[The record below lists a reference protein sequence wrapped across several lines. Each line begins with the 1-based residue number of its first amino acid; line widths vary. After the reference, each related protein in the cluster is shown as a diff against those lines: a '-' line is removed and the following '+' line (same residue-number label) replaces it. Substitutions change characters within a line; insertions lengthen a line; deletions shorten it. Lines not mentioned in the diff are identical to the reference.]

1 MEDDLNQPEAGQV
14 DRTNV
19 PLGLRPV
26 GADGWTATLVPQ
38 RRGPPET
45 PPWNNA
51 AQLVLAVLLVPTAL
65 ALATGRK
72 LWRRPAFLV
81 ALVMLLVLV
90 PWRGGDEGGSAR
102 FALADIAAVGLV
114 ALVLVRAMIV
124 GNGARLRSWVLLP
137 MAAVFVACGA
147 ATVTAADGLTSLV
160 GMARFVEI
168 FIAIPLATY
177 LALERRSDLGLIL
190 GTFLA
195 IGIGEG
201 ILGAYQFTT
210 GSGAGFGDAA
220 IRAVGTFGAYEI
232 LSLSS
237 VVTHALLVAVAVVIA
252 GRGPGR
258 ALAAAAAAGLT
269 VPLAVSFSRG
279 AWIAAVIAI
288 LAMVTVANFRAGLLF
303 LLASAIVIAPLL
315 TLSEDTSTSVAQRF
329 ASIASAVSSPDQS
342 VRDRYNLWQ
351 VAGDIWRDHPVT
363 GVGLRHFS
371 LFRDTYAPMSLSS
384 GSDVLDATRG
394 FRRVE
399 LLSPHNFYLLV
410 LSELGIVGAMA
421 FAIYL
426 TAFAVASI
434 RRAAIITRPRVVRIF
449 GLTSVGA
456 LARMLVGGLYGDL
469 VGGATTVLTAV
480 LLGCVVWWASGA
492 VPSGNKAVTSRQ

>member
-1 MEDDLNQPEAGQV
+1 M
-14 DRTNV
+14 NV

-38 RRGPPET
+38 RPRPRET
-45 PPWNNA
+45 PPWDNA
-51 AQLVLAVLLVPTAL
+51 TQLILAVLLVPTAL
-65 ALATGRK
+65 ALAIGRT
-72 LWRRPAFLV
+72 LWRRPVFLV
-81 ALVMLLVLV
+81 AVVMLLVLV
-90 PWRGGDEGGSAR
+90 PWRGGGEGEGAAR
-102 FALADIAAVGLV
+102 LSLADVAAVALV
-114 ALVLVRAMIV
+114 ALVLARAMVIGDTV
-124 GNGARLRSWVLLP
+124 RLRSWVLLP

-177 LALERRSDLGLIL
+177 LTLERRGDLSLIL

-201 ILGAYQFTT
+201 VLGVYQFAT

-232 LSLSS
+232 LSLAS

-252 GRGPGR
+252 GRGAGR
-258 ALAAAAAAGLT
+258 ALAAAAAAGLA

-288 LAMVTVANFRAGLLF
+288 LTIVLVANFRAGLVL
-303 LLASAIVIAPLL
+303 LLASVIVMASLL
-315 TLSEDTSTSVAQRF
+315 MLSKDTSTSVAQRF

-363 GVGLRHFS
+363 GVGLRHFP
-371 LFRDTYAPMSLSS
+371 LFRDSYAPMSLSS
-384 GSDVLDATRG
+384 GSDVLDATQG

-421 FAIYL
+421 FAIYFI
-426 TAFAVASI
+426 AFAVASI
-434 RRAAIITRPRVVRIF
+434 RRAAIIKRPPIVRIF
-449 GLTSVGA
+449 GLTSVGV
-456 LARMLVGGLYGDL
+456 LLRLLVGGLYGDL

-480 LLGCVVWWASGA
+480 LLGCVIWWASGA
-492 VPSGNKAVTSRQ
+492 AAVSGSKAVTSRR

>member
-1 MEDDLNQPEAGQV
+1 LNGPGTGQV
-14 DRTNV
+14 DRMNV

-26 GADGWTATLVPQ
+26 GADGWTATLVPR

-72 LWRRPAFLV
+72 LWRRPAFLL

-90 PWRGGDEGGSAR
+90 PWRGGDEGGGTAR
-102 FALADIAAVGLV
+102 LALADVAAVGLV
-114 ALVLVRAMIV
+114 VLVLVRAMVV

-177 LALERRSDLGLIL
+177 LTLERRSDLSLIL

-195 IGIGEG
+195 MGIGEG
-201 ILGAYQFTT
+201 ILGVYQFAT

-258 ALAAAAAAGLT
+258 ALAAAAAAALA

-279 AWIAAVIAI
+279 AWIAAVIAV
-288 LAMVTVANFRAGLLF
+288 LAMVTVANVRAGLMF

-315 TLSEDTSTSVAQRF
+315 TLSKDTSTSVAQRF

-351 VAGDIWRDHPVT
+351 VAGDIWHDHPVT

-384 GSDVLDATRG
+384 GSDVLDATGG

-410 LSELGIVGAMA
+410 LSELGIIGAMA

-426 TAFAVASI
+426 MAFAVASV
-434 RRAAIITRPRVVRIF
+434 RRAAIITQPRVVRIF
-449 GLTSVGA
+449 GLTSVGV
-456 LARMLVGGLYGDL
+456 LVRLLVGGLYGDL

-480 LLGCVVWWASGA
+480 LLGCVVWWAAGA
-492 VPSGNKAVTSRQ
+492 VASGNKAVTSQR

>member
-1 MEDDLNQPEAGQV
+1 M
-14 DRTNV
+14 NV

-38 RRGPPET
+38 RPRLRET
-45 PPWNNA
+45 PPWDNP

-65 ALATGRK
+65 ALAIGRT
-72 LWRRPAFLV
+72 LWRRPVFLV
-81 ALVMLLVLV
+81 AVVMLLVLV
-90 PWRGGDEGGSAR
+90 PWRGGGEGAGATRLS
-102 FALADIAAVGLV
+102 LADVAAVGLV
-114 ALVLVRAMIV
+114 ALALARAMVV
-124 GNGARLRSWVLLP
+124 GDAARLRSWVLLP
-137 MAAVFVACGA
+137 LAALFVACGA
-147 ATVTAADGLTSLV
+147 ATVSAADGLTSLV
-160 GMARFVEI
+160 GMARFAEI
-168 FIAIPLATY
+168 FIAVPLATY
-177 LALERRSDLGLIL
+177 LTLERRSDLSLIL

-201 ILGAYQFTT
+201 LLGVFQFAT

-220 IRAVGTFGAYEI
+220 IRAIGTFGAYEVM
-232 LSLSS
+232 SLAS

-258 ALAAAAAAGLT
+258 VLAAAAAAGLI

-279 AWIAAVIAI
+279 AWIAAMIAI
-288 LAMVTVANFRAGLLF
+288 LTMVLVASIRAGLGL
-303 LLASAIVIAPLL
+303 LLAGVIVMAPLL
-315 TLSEDTSTSVAQRF
+315 TLSEDNSTSVAQRF

-351 VAGDIWRDHPVT
+351 VAGDIWHDHPVT
-363 GVGLRHFS
+363 GVGLRHFP

-384 GSDVLDATRG
+384 GGDVLDATQG

-421 FAIYL
+421 FAVYFIS
-426 TAFAVASI
+426 FAVASI
-434 RRAAIITRPRVVRIF
+434 RRAVIIKRPAVVRIF
-449 GLTSVGA
+449 GLTSVGV
-456 LARMLVGGLYGDL
+456 LVKLLVGGLYGDL

-480 LLGCVVWWASGA
+480 LLGCVIWWASGA
-492 VPSGNKAVTSRQ
+492 AVSGSKAATSPR

>member
-1 MEDDLNQPEAGQV
+1 M
-14 DRTNV
+14 NV

-26 GADGWTATLVPQ
+26 GAGGWTATLVPQ
-38 RRGPPET
+38 RPRRRET
-45 PPWNNA
+45 PPWDNP
-51 AQLVLAVLLVPTAL
+51 AQLILAVLLVPTAL
-65 ALATGRK
+65 ALAIGRT
-72 LWRRPAFLV
+72 LWRRPVFLV
-81 ALVMLLVLV
+81 VVVMLLVLV
-90 PWRGGDEGGSAR
+90 PWRGGDEGEGAAR
-102 FALADIAAVGLV
+102 LSLADVAAVALV
-114 ALVLVRAMIV
+114 ALVLARAMVIGDTV
-124 GNGARLRSWVLLP
+124 RLRSWVLLP

-147 ATVTAADGLTSLV
+147 ATVTATDGLTSLV

-177 LALERRSDLGLIL
+177 LTLERRSDLSLLL
-190 GTFLA
+190 GTSLA

-201 ILGAYQFTT
+201 VLGVYQFAT

-232 LSLSS
+232 LSLAS
-237 VVTHALLVAVAVVIA
+237 VVTNALLVAIAVVIA
-252 GRGPGR
+252 GRRPGR
-258 ALAAAAAAGLT
+258 ALAAAAAVGLA

-288 LAMVTVANFRAGLLF
+288 LTMVLIANFRAGLG
-303 LLASAIVIAPLL
+303 LLLVGVIVMAPLL
-315 TLSEDTSTSVAQRF
+315 TLSKDTSTSVAQRF

-351 VAGDIWRDHPVT
+351 VAGDIWHDHPVT
-363 GVGLRHFS
+363 GVGLRHFP
-371 LFRDTYAPMSLSS
+371 LFRDSYAPMSLSS

-410 LSELGIVGAMA
+410 LSEQGIVGAMA
-421 FAIYL
+421 FAIYFI
-426 TAFAVASI
+426 TFAVAGI
-434 RRAAIITRPRVVRIF
+434 RRAAIIKRPPVVRIF
-449 GLTSVGA
+449 GLTAVGV
-456 LARMLVGGLYGDL
+456 LLRLLVGGLYGDL

-480 LLGCVVWWASGA
+480 LLGGVIWWASGA
-492 VPSGNKAVTSRQ
+492 AAASGSKAVTSRA

>member
-1 MEDDLNQPEAGQV
+1 M
-14 DRTNV
+14 NV

-26 GADGWTATLVPQ
+26 GAEGWTATLVPQ
-38 RRGPPET
+38 RPRPRRT
-45 PPWNNA
+45 SPWDNP
-51 AQLVLAVLLVPTAL
+51 AQLILAALLVPTAL
-65 ALATGRK
+65 ALATGRT
-72 LWRRPAFLV
+72 LWRRPVYLV
-81 ALVMLLVLV
+81 AVVMVLVLV
-90 PWRGGDEGGSAR
+90 PWRGGGEEGAAR
-102 FALADIAAVGLV
+102 LSLADVAAVGLV
-114 ALVLVRAMIV
+114 ALVLARVLIIGDTV
-124 GNGARLRSWVLLP
+124 RLRSWVLLP

-147 ATVTAADGLTSLV
+147 ATVAAADGLTSLV

-177 LALERRSDLGLIL
+177 LTLERRSDLSLIL

-195 IGIGEG
+195 IGIAEG
-201 ILGAYQFTT
+201 ILGVYQFAT

-232 LSLSS
+232 LSLAS
-237 VVTHALLVAVAVVIA
+237 VVTHALLVAVAIVIA
-252 GRGPGR
+252 GRGPVR
-258 ALAAAAAAGLT
+258 ALAATAVAALV
-269 VPLAVSFSRG
+269 VPLAVSLSRG

-288 LAMVTVANFRAGLLF
+288 LAMILVANFRAGLV
-303 LLASAIVIAPLL
+303 LLLTSVMVMALLL
-315 TLSEDTSTSVAQRF
+315 TLSKETSTSVAQRF

-351 VAGDIWRDHPVT
+351 VAGDIWRDYPVT
-363 GVGLRHFS
+363 GVGLRHFP

-384 GSDVLDATRG
+384 GSDVLDATQG

-421 FAIYL
+421 FAIYFISL
-426 TAFAVASI
+426 TVATI
-434 RRAAIITRPRVVRIF
+434 RRAAIIKRPPVVRIF
-449 GLTSVGA
+449 GLASVGV
-456 LARMLVGGLYGDL
+456 LVRLLVGGLYGDL

-480 LLGCVVWWASGA
+480 LLGCVIWWASGA
-492 VPSGNKAVTSRQ
+492 AVSGSKAATSPR

>member
-1 MEDDLNQPEAGQV
+1 
-14 DRTNV
+14 
-19 PLGLRPV
+19 
-26 GADGWTATLVPQ
+26 
-38 RRGPPET
+38 
-45 PPWNNA
+45 
-51 AQLVLAVLLVPTAL
+51 VLAI
-65 ALATGRK
+65 GRT
-72 LWRRPAFLV
+72 LWRRPVLLV
-81 ALVMLLVLV
+81 AVVMLLVLV
-90 PWRGGDEGGSAR
+90 PWRGGGEGEGAAR
-102 FALADIAAVGLV
+102 LSLADVAGVGLV
-114 ALVLVRAMIV
+114 ALVLARALIIGDTV
-124 GNGARLRSWVLLP
+124 RLRSWVLLP
-137 MAAVFVACGA
+137 LAAVFVACGA

-168 FIAIPLATY
+168 FIAVPLATY
-177 LALERRSDLGLIL
+177 LTLERRSDLSLIL

-201 ILGAYQFTT
+201 VLGVYQFAT

-220 IRAVGTFGAYEI
+220 IRAVGTFGAYEVM
-232 LSLSS
+232 SLAS

-258 ALAAAAAAGLT
+258 VLATAAAAGLI

-279 AWIAAVIAI
+279 AWIAAMIAI
-288 LAMVTVANFRAGLLF
+288 LAMVLVASIRAGLVL
-303 LLASAIVIAPLL
+303 LLAGAIVMAPLL
-315 TLSEDTSTSVAQRF
+315 TLSKDNSTSVAQRF

-363 GVGLRHFS
+363 GVGLRHFP
-371 LFRDTYAPMSLSS
+371 LFRDSYAPMSLSS
-384 GSDVLDATRG
+384 GSDVLDATQG

-421 FAIYL
+421 FAIYFI
-426 TAFAVASI
+426 AFAVASI
-434 RRAAIITRPRVVRIF
+434 RRAAIIKRPPVVRIF
-449 GLTSVGA
+449 GLTAVGV
-456 LARMLVGGLYGDL
+456 LVKLLVGGLYGDL

-480 LLGCVVWWASGA
+480 LLGCVIWWASGA
-492 VPSGNKAVTSRQ
+492 AAVSGSKAATSPR

>member
-1 MEDDLNQPEAGQV
+1 M
-14 DRTNV
+14 NV

-26 GADGWTATLVPQ
+26 GADAWTATLVPQ
-38 RRGPPET
+38 RPRSREA
-45 PPWNNA
+45 PPWDNA
-51 AQLVLAVLLVPTAL
+51 AQLILAVLFVPTAL
-65 ALATGRK
+65 ALAIGRM
-72 LWRRPAFLV
+72 LWRRPVFLV
-81 ALVMLLVLV
+81 AVVMLLVPV
-90 PWRGGDEGGSAR
+90 PWRGGGEGEGAAR
-102 FALADIAAVGLV
+102 LSLADIAAVGLV
-114 ALVLVRAMIV
+114 AVVLARAMVIGGTV
-124 GNGARLRSWVLLP
+124 RLRSWVLLP
-137 MAAVFVACGA
+137 MAAVFMACGA

-177 LALERRSDLGLIL
+177 LTLERRSDLSLIL

-201 ILGAYQFTT
+201 ILGVYQFAT

-232 LSLSS
+232 LSLAS

-258 ALAAAAAAGLT
+258 ALAAAAVVGLA
-269 VPLAVSFSRG
+269 VPLAVSLSRG

-288 LAMVTVANFRAGLLF
+288 LSMVLVANFRAGLML
-303 LLASAIVIAPLL
+303 LL
-315 TLSEDTSTSVAQRF
+315 TSVIVMALLLTFSKETSTSVAQRF

-342 VRDRYNLWQ
+342 VKDRYNLWQ
-351 VAGDIWRDHPVT
+351 VASDIWRDHPVT
-363 GVGLRHFS
+363 GVGLRHFP
-371 LFRDTYAPMSLSS
+371 LFRDTYAPISLSS
-384 GSDVLDATRG
+384 GSDVLDATQG

-421 FAIYL
+421 FAIYFIS
-426 TAFAVASI
+426 FAVAGI
-434 RRAAIITRPRVVRIF
+434 RRAAIIKRPPVVRIF
-449 GLTSVGA
+449 GLTSVGV
-456 LARMLVGGLYGDL
+456 LLRLLVGGLYGDL

-480 LLGCVVWWASGA
+480 LLGCVIWWASGA
-492 VPSGNKAVTSRQ
+492 AAVSGSKAATSPR